1 MSSSDPLRQ
10 LDSEPTEPPQLAQS
24 SRDPPSLQVE
34 PFSAGWDSSATEPWG
49 DAAAQRGAGGLEDG
63 DDVPDVVDGAA
74 GAHDDHPLAG
84 PPFSTSSPT
93 TTPSSFA
100 DQAPARAAFS
110 FNPAAST
117 FMPSFTP
124 GAAQEP
130 ALAPISM
137 PSEVRASSRNRSSS
151 GASTLNVAT
160 SATPRGIPSPFSH
173 RQTLDP
179 ADEPPR
185 SPSPPPA
192 PSPPRRAPPSRS
204 PSRSPSTVSSSR
216 GYDPTTL
223 RNLIASSCVNGDL
236 ERLQSLMAPRA
247 PADEGEPDP
256 PSTFTLANQTGSHS
270 GLAPLHY
277 AAQKGHVEVVK
288 WLIEQAGAMP
298 ELEDA
303 EGETPL
309 HKAAHRGHLDVCR
322 FLISRNVDVNTPDH
336 DGWTA
341 LHNAASRGSLDVARL
356 LVDAGA
362 HINALSKHRYSALMN
377 AASKGQVPLVNF
389 LVKRGADPL
398 VRNAYGETA
407 YDLAAAVFEV
417 HICGVLAAAERAAL
431 SSRGSSASG
440 DDGLSTAFNP
450 LALHSTVP
458 VVLYENQRLAL
469 PTLKKLSSLG
479 GATKWTPKAL
489 SRNDNRAAYSMP
501 LSSLG
506 AALEGDSEP
515 GDDELPCFRS
525 EVRLPV
531 VGAETTLG
539 LPERREVR
547 SGGRVRVP
555 AASTDAPSSSSATP
569 KAIRPRPTTR
579 RTDSSAASSLTAVL
593 AASPRLSA
601 DPVLSSS
608 SSSAPRAEPAW
619 IWASEWVVDY
629 TVPASSA
636 ADGWSYAP
644 SFAAPHDEWSPSP
657 PAEVSR
663 ALEGGPGALAALA
676 TGGGSGGGRKF
687 VRRRRWVRLM
697 RRRLDLP
704 DFGYGGAPSSAS
716 AGAQEGGER
725 EQEDEMRGMDYRAR
739 ARFLAGAGRYRASDA
754 ASVRSGMSAVDEP
767 LEAVEEEEGR
777 AELRKLAARLE
788 RAADELRRGMG
799 EDEDDERRRE
809 AQDELEAFLHELAL
823 VRARVGAAEE
833 EDAADSDDEFV
844 YAGKD
849 ADDDARSVWTTTRPP
864 SVASGPSTS
873 TDYFAQPVSTTPR
886 ASLRPVL
893 TPQMAPEFR
902 VPTHE
907 QAPGARFNIGPYLQ
921 PRPIRPRWEPDEAT
935 SECRRCSKRFGL
947 LTRKHHCRRCGLV
960 VCASCS
966 QHLDAL
972 DPYMVA
978 LEPGDFMEDEHLF
991 SATPR
996 RYRTCSDCHT
1006 ALSLLQGTSGGG
1018 GGASGEGRVS
1028 ILSPQA
1034 FFPVSPSL
1042 GSVTPSEAAASDV
1055 SELVECPVCGTTL
1068 ASVGGKGE
1076 VEQHIRDCLD
1086 TGGGT
1091 VSSGRYLVFKLP
1103 PGPLVGQECAVCFDD
1118 FAVGDTISR
1127 LVCLCTFHR
1136 HCIDDWLSRGHSCP
1150 VHPSHLEQ

>member
-1 MSSSDPLRQ
+1 MSSHDPLHQ
-10 LDSEPTEPPQLAQS
+10 SDDELDEPPRPAQS
-24 SRDPPSLQVE
+24 SADSPSLQAE
-34 PFSAGWDSSATEPWG
+34 PFSAGWDSSATEAWG
-49 DAAAQRGAGGLEDG
+49 DAAAERTADWQERDG
-63 DDVPDVVDGAA
+63 DEHDAPAGQPRAHSDVSLGGSP
-74 GAHDDHPLAG
+74 
-84 PPFSTSSPT
+84 STTSSPT
-93 TTPSSFA
+93 LTSTSAVQRATERATFA
-100 DQAPARAAFS
+100 

-117 FMPSFTP
+117 FTPSFTP
-124 GAAQEP
+124 RAAQEP
-130 ALAPISM
+130 TLAPISM
-137 PSEVRASSRNRSSS
+137 PAEVRASSRNRSSS
-151 GASTLNVAT
+151 GASTLNVST
-160 SATPRGIPSPFSH
+160 SATPRGIPSPLAH
-173 RQTLDP
+173 RQSLDP

-192 PSPPRRAPPSRS
+192 PSPPRRAP

-236 ERLQSLMAPRA
+236 ERLESLMAPR
-247 PADEGEPDP
+247 PADDGEPDP

-322 FLISRNVDVNTPDH
+322 FLISRSVDVNTPDH

-362 HINALSKHRYSALMN
+362 HIDSPSKHRYSALMN

-398 VRNAYGETA
+398 ARNAYGETA

-431 SSRGSSASG
+431 SSRGLSASA
-440 DDGLSTAFNP
+440 DDGSATAFNP

-489 SRNDNRAAYSMP
+489 SRNDRRAAYSMP

-506 AALEGDSEP
+506 IAVDGESDG
-515 GDDELPCFRS
+515 GDELSCFRS
-525 EVRLPV
+525 EVRLPI

-555 AASTDAPSSSSATP
+555 AAASDSAASSSSTP
-569 KAIRPRPTTR
+569 KAVRPRPTSR
-579 RTDSSAASSLTAVL
+579 RTDSSAASSLTAIL
-593 AASPRLSA
+593 AASPSLSP
-601 DPVLSSS
+601 DPALSSS
-608 SSSAPRAEPAW
+608 AAAASSAPRAEPAW

-629 TVPASSA
+629 TAPASSA
-636 ADGWSYAP
+636 ADGWSYAS
-644 SFAAPHDEWSPSP
+644 SFAAPPDEWSPSP
-657 PAEVSR
+657 PAEVAR
-663 ALEGGPGALAALA
+663 ALDSGPGGLAALA
-676 TGGGSGGGRKF
+676 TGGGAGGGRKF

-704 DFGYGGAPSSAS
+704 DFGFGGAPSSV
-716 AGAQEGGER
+716 GAQEQEQERGER
-725 EQEDEMRGMDYRAR
+725 EREEEMRGMDYRAR
-739 ARFLAGAGRYRASDA
+739 ARFLAGAARPRSSDA
-754 ASVRSGMSAVDEP
+754 ASVRSGQSAVDDS
-767 LEAVEEEEGR
+767 LDVEEEKDR
-777 AELRKLAARLE
+777 VELRKVAARLE

-809 AQDELEAFLHELAL
+809 AQDELEAFVHELAL
-823 VRARVGAAEE
+823 VRARFGAAEE

-849 ADDDARSVWTTTRPP
+849 ADDDARSIWTTTRPP
-864 SVASGPSTS
+864 SVASGPSS
-873 TDYFAQPVSTTPR
+873 SADYFAQPVSTSPH

-893 TPQMAPEFR
+893 TAQVAPEFR

-935 SECRRCSKRFGL
+935 NECRRCSKRFGL

-972 DPYMVA
+972 DPLIVA

-996 RYRTCSDCHT
+996 RYRTCSECHT
-1006 ALSLLQGTSGGG
+1006 ALSLMQGASAGGG
-1018 GGASGEGRVS
+1018 GGGGPHS

-1034 FFPVSPSL
+1034 FFPASPSL

-1068 ASVGGKGE
+1068 ASVGGKAE
-1076 VEQHIRDCLD
+1076 QEQHIRDCLD

-1118 FAVGDTISR
+1118 FALGDTISR
-1127 LVCLCTFHR
+1127 LVCLCTFHKL
-1136 HCIDDWLSRGHSCP
+1136 CIDDWLSRGHSCP
-1150 VHPSHLEQ
+1150 VHPSHLES